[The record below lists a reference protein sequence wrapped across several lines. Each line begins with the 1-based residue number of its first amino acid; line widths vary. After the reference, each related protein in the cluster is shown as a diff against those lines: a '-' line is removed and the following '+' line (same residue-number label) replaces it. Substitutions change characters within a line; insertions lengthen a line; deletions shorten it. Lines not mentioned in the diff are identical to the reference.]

1 MTRAMTATTLQMNRF
16 CEQLHFFLY
25 ILVDII
31 LKETSL
37 MVQVA
42 QAIDALAIFYL
53 TNPHRILRI
62 SQRGI
67 QIRYGRL

>member
-16 CEQLHFFLY
+16 CEQLDFFI
-25 ILVDII
+25 ILADIV